1 MRCAWGG
8 AGFGEGSCRPHIISL
23 IFVPFQIEGND
34 YSAEENKITSNDYS
48 FANVK
53 GKNVRNDY
61 NGDNGDFPTISPHG
75 PTKQVHEQE
84 KQDGD
89 VDDDVGRVGKCQIF
103 YTDQYQQ
110 TRFYP
115 EKST

>member
-1 MRCAWGG
+1 MSHS
-8 AGFGEGSCRPHIISL
+8 FLISL

-75 PTKQVHEQE
+75 PTKQVQEQE

-89 VDDDVGRVGKCQIF
+89 VDDDVDVGVMIRPSF
-103 YTDQYQQ
+103 II
-110 TRFYP
+110 
-115 EKST
+115 

>member
-8 AGFGEGSCRPHIISL
+8 AGFGEGSCCPHIISL
-23 IFVPFQIEGND
+23 IFFPFQIEGND

-89 VDDDVGRVGKCQIF
+89 VDDDVGVMIRPSFVIKRIF
-103 YTDQYQQ
+103 L
-110 TRFYP
+110 
-115 EKST
+115 